1 MNILE
6 NNINFLERFYSRSEN
21 FIQYNEMGMTITE
34 KILARAS
41 NKKSVT
47 PDDVVIANI
56 DKVMVHDVSGPG
68 VIKVFS
74 EWEKKGI
81 NLDQIWDS
89 DRVWISE
96 DHFVPA
102 SDRISAN
109 NITLLTN
116 WSKKYNIRKHFKYGL
131 GQYGICHTLSH
142 EEGLV
147 LPGEIYVGGD
157 SHTNT
162 TGAMGALAVGLG
174 HTDIAYVLMNGKIWF
189 KVPET
194 IRFIINGDKPE
205 YIMAK
210 DIILKIIGDIG
221 TDGANYK
228 AMQFTGE
235 TVDKLSMEERLTLTN
250 MSTEAGAKNG
260 IIEPDDITF
269 EYLKTRTDK
278 EFIPVKG
285 DFDASFSNTFTYDIE
300 TIDPVIAK
308 PYSPE
313 NICAVGDLEGK
324 IIDKAYIG
332 SCTGAKLE
340 DLRMAAKILK
350 GKQVKI
356 RTEVVPAA
364 QSIYLKAINEGLIS
378 IFLEAGAVVGPPTCG
393 ACCGAHMGVLA
404 KDEICISTTNRNF
417 PGRMGHVE
425 SQTYLASPLVVA
437 AAAINGKITDPRNEM

>member
-1 MNILE
+1 
-6 NNINFLERFYSRSEN
+6 
-21 FIQYNEMGMTITE
+21 MGMTITE

-41 NKKSVT
+41 NKKIVT

-96 DHFVPA
+96 DHFVPS

-194 IRFIINGDKPE
+194 IRFTINGTKPQ

-228 AMQFTGE
+228 AMQFAGE

-260 IIEPDDITF
+260 IIEPDDTTF

-278 EFIPVKG
+278 EFIPIKG
-285 DFDASFSNTFTYDIE
+285 DSDASFSNTFTYDIE
-300 TIDPVIAK
+300 TLDPVIAK

-313 NICAVGDLEGK
+313 NICAVGDIEGE

-356 RTEVVPAA
+356 RTEVLPAA
-364 QSIYLKAINEGLIS
+364 QSIYLKAINEGLVS

-425 SQTYLASPLVVA
+425 SKTYLASPLVVA